1 MWLNA
6 FLVFSNENFVSPFAS
21 WVWYGGTSK
30 APSCTVCHSQFYKG
44 PWFRDQWIE
53 YNGPNIDYEIYH
65 QGGGGHLEAE
75 GLGGDDPEGAAKRN
89 IIAEHMW
96 RDYQE
101 YIAGR
106 EEDEETDISE
116 EE

>member
-1 MWLNA
+1 MIKCIFGVLKQKFHILLLPVEYDMEIQA
-6 FLVFSNENFVSPFAS
+6 RLPAVLSAIHNFTRNHDSEIS
-21 WVWYGGTSK
+21 
-30 APSCTVCHSQFYKG
+30 
-44 PWFRDQWIE
+44 E

-75 GLGGDDPEGAAKRN
+75 GLGGDEPEGAAKRD

-101 YIAGR
+101 YITGR
-106 EEDEETDISE
+106 KEDEETNISE

>member
-1 MWLNA
+1 MEIQARLPA
-6 FLVFSNENFVSPFAS
+6 ALPAIHNF
-21 WVWYGGTSK
+21 T
-30 APSCTVCHSQFYKG
+30 
-44 PWFRDQWIE
+44 RDHDSEISE

-65 QGGGGHLEAE
+65 QGGGGYLEAE
-75 GLGGDDPEGAAKRN
+75 GLSGDDPEGAAKRD

-106 EEDEETDISE
+106 EEEEESEMSE

>member
-1 MWLNA
+1 MIWRYKQGSQLHC
-6 FLVFSNENFVSPFAS
+6 LPFTILQ
-21 WVWYGGTSK
+21 GTISEI
-30 APSCTVCHSQFYKG
+30 S
-44 PWFRDQWIE
+44 E

-65 QGGGGHLEAE
+65 QGGGGYLEAE
-75 GLGGDDPEGAAKRN
+75 GLGGDDPEGAAKRD

-101 YIAGR
+101 YIADR
-106 EEDEETDISE
+106 EEEEESEMSE

>member
-1 MWLNA
+1 MEIQARLPA
-6 FLVFSNENFVSPFAS
+6 ALSVIHNF
-21 WVWYGGTSK
+21 T
-30 APSCTVCHSQFYKG
+30 
-44 PWFRDQWIE
+44 RDHDSEISE
-53 YNGPNIDYEIYH
+53 YNSPNIDYEIYH
-65 QGGGGHLEAE
+65 QDGGGHLEAE
-75 GLGGDDPEGAAKRN
+75 GLGGDDPKGAAKRD
-89 IIAEHMW
+89 IISEHMW

>member
-1 MWLNA
+1 MIECIFGVLKQKFHILLLPVEYDMEIQA
-6 FLVFSNENFVSPFAS
+6 RLLAALSAIHNF
-21 WVWYGGTSK
+21 T
-30 APSCTVCHSQFYKG
+30 
-44 PWFRDQWIE
+44 RDHDSEISE

-65 QGGGGHLEAE
+65 QGGGGHFEAE

-101 YIAGR
+101 YIAGM